1 MNFQAP
7 TDSDTA
13 QKTKNWLSVVKTVA
27 TPLRNAHLLRTRLL
41 QLRRQAAVTAAQ
53 KVAKQ
58 LQVARYSLPPN
69 CNGGVML

>member
-13 QKTKNWLSVVKTVA
+13 QLAFGRQNRGD
-27 TPLRNAHLLRTRLL
+27 PCNAHLLRTRLL

>member
-13 QKTKNWLSVVKTVA
+13 QLAFGRQNRGDPSA
-27 TPLRNAHLLRTRLL
+27 QCAHLLRTRLL
-41 QLRRQAAVTAAQ
+41 QLRRQASVTAAQ

>member
-1 MNFQAP
+1 
-7 TDSDTA
+7 
-13 QKTKNWLSVVKTVA
+13 VA